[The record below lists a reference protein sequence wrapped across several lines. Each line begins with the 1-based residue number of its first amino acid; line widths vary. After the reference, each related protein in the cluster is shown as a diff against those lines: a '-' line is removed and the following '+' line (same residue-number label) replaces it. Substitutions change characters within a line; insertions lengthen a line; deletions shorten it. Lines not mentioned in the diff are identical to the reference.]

1 MPSLYADDDAF
12 ETVYING
19 KPQKILRDGHKVT
32 IPTRLRDAARSGR
45 GPVTDAYGRVKFH
58 QPGYRFLDIGDRDA
72 AAEKRQAYLD
82 YQTETENAW
91 RNPAGDVGSRIFTD
105 QREGDNGHAGHLHH
119 GADGNA
125 SVNDARDTA
134 YSDYITNAWPPS
146 LHECERPGRWWSAWL
161 RDSLKHTIPTS
172 VAFRWPQ
179 DHASRNFVT
188 NGLRISRRS
197 TWGT

>member
-1 MPSLYADDDAF
+1 MSSMYADDDAF

-58 QPGYRFLDIGDRDA
+58 QPGYRFLDIGNRDA

-91 RNPAGDVGSRIFTD
+91 RNPAGDVGSRNLTD
-105 QREGDNGHAGHLHH
+105 RREGDICTIDGQAGHLRH
-119 GADGNA
+119 GADGDA
-125 SVNDARDTA
+125 SVNDARAAA
-134 YSDYITNAWPPS
+134 YQEYLDYITNAWRTKPP
-146 LHECERPGRWWSAWL
+146 R
-161 RDSLKHTIPTS
+161 
-172 VAFRWPQ
+172 V
-179 DHASRNFVT
+179 
-188 NGLRISRRS
+188 
-197 TWGT
+197 